1 MQTSNKIH
9 PANSSRTENENP
21 RSYILNIRQSVEIQ
35 MTIERY
41 ILESLIWLEILI
53 STDSKVRTTQHANA
67 LGCQVE
73 MVFLSKETLASV
85 SLFQGYILEK
95 L

>member
-21 RSYILNIRQSVEIQ
+21 RSYILNIRQ
-35 MTIERY
+35 RY

-73 MVFLSKETLASV
+73 MVFSSKETLASV

-95 L
+95 LYKAWESE

>member
-21 RSYILNIRQSVEIQ
+21 RSYILNIRQ
-35 MTIERY
+35 RY

-67 LGCQVE
+67 LGFQVE

-95 L
+95 LYKAWESE